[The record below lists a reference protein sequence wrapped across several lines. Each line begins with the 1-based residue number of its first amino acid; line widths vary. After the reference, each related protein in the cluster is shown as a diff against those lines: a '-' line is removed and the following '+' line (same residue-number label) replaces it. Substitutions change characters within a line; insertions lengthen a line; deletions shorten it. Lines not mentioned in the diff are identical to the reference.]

1 MVDAPAASA
10 PGEASSPDAATNL
23 AGDAHSRWP
32 AWAPWA
38 LVAVLVAAR
47 VAAIAVLLSTG
58 VADEHSVLG
67 GDARRYAE
75 YFNGGTPYR
84 DFPVEYPP
92 LTLALAWLVHRP
104 SLWANIAVLAT
115 SQLVIELLITTVL
128 WRTWGRR
135 AGIAFLVLGTP
146 MIFFPFPYVRIDLLA
161 VLLAVG
167 GAALGRRRHPVAGG
181 AVLALAVFAKVWP
194 LVLAPAML
202 VRRQWRG
209 LIAWAATGLVGLA
222 AWVAWAGTSGLSQV
236 ATFRGANGWQIES
249 FPGIVIHMID
259 PASSRVEQGAWRTAV
274 GVPGW
279 AKVLMGLAV
288 ATVLVVAWLWSS
300 RAAPAF
306 RERAVDAYAPVA
318 VIVAMLV
325 FAPILSPQYVL
336 WFLPFAAIATAA
348 GDRVVGGLSL
358 AITAL
363 TTFVLG
369 SIHAQTEG
377 ALWATIPIVVRNSLL
392 VVLLA
397 VVLLRLRRSAI
408 EAADGAE
415 EPLAAPTASSSA

>member
-1 MVDAPAASA
+1 MVDAPAAPLPEEA
-10 PGEASSPDAATNL
+10 DPGTAAADGPSS
-23 AGDAHSRWP
+23 SRWP

-38 LVAVLVAAR
+38 LVALLVAAR

-67 GDARRYAE
+67 GDSRRYAE

-92 LTLALAWLVHRP
+92 LTLALAWLVNRP
-104 SLWANIAVLAT
+104 SLWTSIALLAT
-115 SQLVIELLITTVL
+115 SQLVIELVIATVL

-167 GAALGRRRHPVAGG
+167 GAALGRRRHQTSAG

-194 LVLAPAML
+194 VVLAPAML

-209 LIAWAATGLVGLA
+209 LTAWAATGLVGLV
-222 AWVAWAGTSGLSQV
+222 AWVAWAGTSGLGQV
-236 ATFRGANGWQIES
+236 ATFRGADGWQIES
-249 FPGIVIHMID
+249 FPGVVIHMID
-259 PASSRVEQGAWRTAV
+259 PGSSRVEQGAWRTAV

-288 ATVLVVAWLWSS
+288 VIVLVTAWRWSS
-300 RAAPAF
+300 RAA
-306 RERAVDAYAPVA
+306 RVSRDLTVDAYAPVA

-348 GDRVVGGLSL
+348 GDRVVGGLTL
-358 AITAL
+358 AITVL
-363 TTFVLG
+363 TTFVLS

-392 VVLLA
+392 VALL
-397 VVLLRLRRSAI
+397 VVALLRLRRSA
-408 EAADGAE
+408 A
-415 EPLAAPTASSSA
+415 TASSSA

>member
-1 MVDAPAASA
+1 MVDAPAAPLPEEA
-10 PGEASSPDAATNL
+10 DPGTAGADGPSS
-23 AGDAHSRWP
+23 SRWP

-38 LVAVLVAAR
+38 LVALLVAAR

-92 LTLALAWLVHRP
+92 LTLALAWLVNRP
-104 SLWANIAVLAT
+104 SLSTSIALLAT
-115 SQLVIELLITTVL
+115 SQLVIELVIATVL

-167 GAALGRRRHPVAGG
+167 GAALGRRRHQTAAG

-194 LVLAPAML
+194 VVLAPAML

-209 LIAWAATGLVGLA
+209 LTAWAATGLVGVV
-222 AWVAWAGTSGLSQV
+222 AWVAWAGTSGLGQV

-249 FPGIVIHMID
+249 FPGVVIHMID
-259 PASSRVEQGAWRTAV
+259 PGSSRVEQGAWRTAV

-279 AKVLMGLAV
+279 AKVVMGLAV
-288 ATVLVVAWLWSS
+288 VIVLVTAWRWSS
-300 RAAPAF
+300 RAA
-306 RERAVDAYAPVA
+306 RASRDLTVDAYAPVA

-336 WFLPFAAIATAA
+336 WFLPFAAIATTA
-348 GDRVVGGLSL
+348 GDRVVGGLTL

-363 TTFVLG
+363 TTFVLS

-392 VVLLA
+392 VALL
-397 VVLLRLRRSAI
+397 VVALLRLRRSA
-408 EAADGAE
+408 A
-415 EPLAAPTASSSA
+415 TASSSA